1 MAFYNF
7 TLKNGAG
14 QSLQALLT
22 VEDEND
28 NPPTLESS
36 KFEVQT
42 PEDVDLGAALLRI
55 HFNDSDSSKQPISPG
70 VYVQIPGNFFHFSIE
85 EGNELEQFEIDQ
97 WGLVKIKR
105 SLDYEKQKSHRLKV
119 VLTDGVAPFQ
129 C

>member
-36 KFEVQT
+36 KFKVQT
-42 PEDVDLGAALLRI
+42 PEDVDIGAALLRI

-70 VYVQIPGNFFHFSIE
+70 V
-85 EGNELEQFEIDQ
+85 
-97 WGLVKIKR
+97 
-105 SLDYEKQKSHRLKV
+105 
-119 VLTDGVAPFQ
+119 
-129 C
+129 